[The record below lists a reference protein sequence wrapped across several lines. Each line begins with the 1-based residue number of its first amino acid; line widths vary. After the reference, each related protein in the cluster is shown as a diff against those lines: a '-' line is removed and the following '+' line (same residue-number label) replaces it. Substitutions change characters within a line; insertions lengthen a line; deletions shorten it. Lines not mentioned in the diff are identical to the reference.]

1 MAGVDTT
8 DCPSGGDDAG
18 SWVRRGMVCTRRRK
32 YATAIES
39 FDQALGREPDSVE
52 ALLGRGNA
60 LYALER
66 YDEALAAYDRAA
78 ERAPDRPAPQMARS
92 NALVALGR
100 AEEAAAA
107 FARAMDL
114 RHRPDRE

>member
-1 MAGVDTT
+1 
-8 DCPSGGDDAG
+8 
-18 SWVRRGMVCTRRRK
+18 
-32 YATAIES
+32 
-39 FDQALGREPDSVE
+39 
-52 ALLGRGNA
+52 LGRGNA

-66 YDEALAAYDRAA
+66 YAEALAAYDRAVQA
-78 ERAPDRPAPQMARS
+78 APDRPGPYLARS
-92 NALVALGR
+92 NALRALDR